1 MIFLVVNRLIR
12 HRMINSFSARLS
24 IYILGI
30 TAILFVLSFSIYFRY
45 SSEILLSEVLAKQ
58 DAELE
63 QIVKSVDTI
72 ISEVELSVES
82 AHLIIDKLISQGGD
96 FTDLQQ
102 NFIRH
107 NDAIMGMAIAFE
119 PYQYDRS
126 KRYFMQYTMRNKDRK
141 YSTEMVG
148 DEHSYDY
155 HTMEWYV
162 TPKSTGEAYW
172 CEPYFDAGAGG
183 VPMTT
188 YSVPLHNKDGLFIG
202 VATADISLE
211 WITKIIAEY
220 SPYPNSY
227 SYMLSRNGHF
237 LSHKDPKKILNE
249 TFFSA
254 TCDMLNEA
262 ITEIGQEML
271 AQRRGYKVFTLDG
284 TSRYSFYAP
293 IKSTGWSVGT
303 VSFKSDIFSE
313 IDKVNRNF
321 WLIISCGLLLIFT
334 LTILVIRRA
343 TRPLVLFARSADD
356 ISSGDFDAPLPVI
369 RNRDE
374 MHRLREA
381 FANMQGSLKSY
392 IAELQT
398 TTAARE
404 RIESELSIATQIQS
418 GLLPHIFPPYPNLPN
433 VELFATLIPAKE
445 VGGDLYDFF
454 ADGDTLYFTVGD
466 ASGKGVPASLLMA
479 VTSSLFRSMAKHL
492 KDPAK
497 VLESMNNSIS
507 EKNEACMFITLFVGA
522 LNVKTGELLYSSAGH
537 NAPILIRDGEAQFID
552 VTPNIPLG
560 VMSDMEFVSH
570 KTVIRPDDLLFLYSD
585 GLTEAE
591 NGVKELYSDERLL
604 GELSSLDGTMSPKEA
619 LDRAMKS
626 VHDFVK
632 ESEQSDDLTMLAVKL
647 KRDER

>member
-1 MIFLVVNRLIR
+1 
-12 HRMINSFSARLS
+12 MINSFSTRLS

-30 TAILFVLSFSIYFRY
+30 TAILFILSFSIYFRY
-45 SSEILLSEVLAKQ
+45 SSDVLLGEVLAKQ

-63 QIVKSVDTI
+63 QIVKSVDAI
-72 ISEVELSVES
+72 ISKVELSVES
-82 AHLIIDKLISQGGD
+82 AHLIIDKLMAQGGD
-96 FTDLQQ
+96 FADVQR
-102 NFIRH
+102 NFISH

-119 PYQYDRS
+119 PYLYDHS
-126 KRYFMQYTMRNKDRK
+126 KRYSMQYTMRDKNRE

-148 DEHSYDY
+148 NEHSYDY
-155 HTMEWYV
+155 HTMEWYS
-162 TPKSTGEAYW
+162 TPKATGEAYW
-172 CEPYFDAGAGG
+172 SEPYFDEGAGG

-188 YSVPLHNKDGLFIG
+188 YSVPLHDKDGVFIG

-227 SYMLSRNGHF
+227 SYMLSRNGYY
-237 LSHKDPKKILNE
+237 LSHEDPKKILNE
-249 TFFSA
+249 TFFTA
-254 TCDMLNEA
+254 TCNLFDDT

-271 AQRRGYKVFTLDG
+271 AQRRAYKEFTLDG

-293 IKSTGWSVGT
+293 IESTGWSVGT
-303 VSFKSDIFSE
+303 VSFTSDIFSE

-321 WLIISCGLLLIFT
+321 WMVISCGLLLIFS

-343 TRPLVLFARSADD
+343 TRPLVLFAQSADE
-356 ISSGDFDAPLPVI
+356 ISDGDFDAPLPAI
-369 RNRDE
+369 QNRDE
-374 MHRLREA
+374 MYRLREA
-381 FANMQGSLKSY
+381 FANMQKSLKSY

-418 GLLPHIFPPYPNLPN
+418 GLLPHIFPPYHNLPN
-433 VELFATLIPAKE
+433 VELFASLVPAKE

-492 KDPAK
+492 KNPAK

-522 LNVKTGELLYSSAGH
+522 LNVKTGELLYSNAGH
-537 NAPILIRDGEAQFID
+537 NAPILIGKGGAKFID
-552 VTPNIPLG
+552 VAPNIPLG
-560 VMSDMEFVSH
+560 VMSDIEFVSH
-570 KTVIRPDDLLFLYSD
+570 KIMIRPEDMLFLYSD

-591 NGVKELYSDERLL
+591 NSVKELYSDERLL
-604 GELSSLDGTMSPKEA
+604 GELSSFGSTTSPKEA

-626 VHDFVK
+626 VQNFVK
-632 ESEQSDDLTMLAVKL
+632 QSEQSDDLTMLAVKL
-647 KRDER
+647 KQHER